1 MVLASAAMRVL
12 VTGATGFIGGRLT
25 QALIAAGHTVRVL
38 VRDPS
43 RAAGLAGA
51 ETVTGDI
58 RDRASVRAAMV
69 GAEQVYHVAAWYKI
83 GADDAGQAYDINVV
97 GTRNV
102 LELMREHGVAKGVYT
117 STIAIYSDTR
127 GHTVDETSPSSGP
140 YNSVYERTKAIA
152 HNEVAL
158 PMMAEGLPLVVVQ
171 PGVVYGPG
179 DRSAIRD
186 TFVMYL
192 QRKLPVVPKD
202 TTYCWAHVDDTVH
215 AHMQAMERGRAGES
229 YIVAG
234 QVCELSRVFEIAAT
248 FTGVAAPKLKVGS
261 DALRFAAKVA
271 GFAERVI
278 PHMPSSYREEA
289 LRSVAGTTSIASS
302 SKAARELGWNPRP
315 LEAGLRETMQF
326 EMRELGMAPPA

>member
-1 MVLASAAMRVL
+1 MRVF

-25 QALIAAGHTVRVL
+25 RRLLEAGHTVRAL

-43 RAAGLAGA
+43 RARALTGA
-51 ETVTGDI
+51 ELHTGDI
-58 RDRASVRAAMV
+58 RDRGSVRAAMA

-102 LELMREHGVAKGVYT
+102 LELMREHGVGKGVYT

-127 GHTVDETSPSSGP
+127 GHTTDETSPAAGP

-152 HNEVAL
+152 HNEIAL

-179 DRSAIRD
+179 DRSPIRD
-186 TFVMYL
+186 TFVQYL
-192 QRKLPVVPKD
+192 RGKLPAVPKH
-202 TTYCWAHVDDTVH
+202 TTYCWSHVDDIVD
-215 AHMQAMERGRAGES
+215 AHLLAMDRGRIGEA

-234 QVCELSRVFEIAAT
+234 QICELSRAFEIAAT
-248 FTGVAAPKLKVGS
+248 ITGVPAPKLRLGQ
-261 DALRFAAKVA
+261 DTLRFAAKLAALA
-271 GFAERVI
+271 GRVV
-278 PHMPSSYREEA
+278 PHLPATFTEEA

-302 SKAARELGWNPRP
+302 TKAERELGWHARAF
-315 LEAGLRETMQF
+315 EVGLRETMLA
-326 EMRELGMAPPA
+326 ELAELGMRAPA

>member
-1 MVLASAAMRVL
+1 MRVL

-25 QALIAAGHTVRVL
+25 RQLIDAGHTVRAL
-38 VRDPS
+38 VRDPA
-43 RAAGLAGA
+43 RAAGLGTA
-51 ETVTGDI
+51 ELVAGDI
-58 RDRASVRAAMV
+58 RDRASVRAAMKD
-69 GAEQVYHVAAWYKI
+69 AEQVYHVAAWYKI

-102 LELMREHGVAKGVYT
+102 LELMREHGVKKGVYT
-117 STIAIYSDTR
+117 STIAIYSDTH

-192 QRKLPVVPKD
+192 QRRLPVVPKG
-202 TTYCWAHVDDTVH
+202 TTYCWAHVDDTAR
-215 AHMQAMERGRAGES
+215 AHVLAMDKGRTGEA

-234 QVCELSRVFEIAAT
+234 QVCELARVLEIAAK
-248 FTGVAAPKLKVGS
+248 FTGIAAPKLRLGP
-261 DALRFAAKVA
+261 DALRFAAKMA
-271 GFAERVI
+271 GLAERVI
-278 PHMPSSYREEA
+278 PRLPATYREEA

-302 SKAARELGWNPRP
+302 TKAERELGWDPRP
-315 LEAGLRETMQF
+315 LEAGLRETMLF
-326 EMRELGMAPPA
+326 EMHELGMSPPS

>member
-1 MVLASAAMRVL
+1 MRVL

-25 QALIAAGHTVRVL
+25 RQLIDAGHTVRVL
-38 VRDPS
+38 VRDPA

-51 ETVTGDI
+51 EAVAGDI
-58 RDRASVRAAMV
+58 RDRASVRAAMKD
-69 GAEQVYHVAAWYKI
+69 AEQVYHIAAWYKI
-83 GADDAGQAYDINVV
+83 GSDDAGQAYDINVR

-102 LELMREHGVAKGVYT
+102 LELMREHGVKKGVYT
-117 STIAIYSDTR
+117 STIAIYSDTH
-127 GHTVDETSPSSGP
+127 GHTADETSPSAGP

-179 DRSAIRD
+179 DRSPMRD

-192 QRKLPVVPKD
+192 QRKLPMVPKD
-202 TTYCWAHVDDTVH
+202 TTYCWAHVDDTARVH
-215 AHMQAMERGRAGES
+215 VQAMEKGRVGES

-234 QVCELSRVFEIAAT
+234 QICELSRVFEIAAK
-248 FTGVAAPKLKVGS
+248 FTGIAAPKIKVGG
-261 DALRFAAKVA
+261 DTLRFAAKMA
-271 GFAERVI
+271 GLAERVI
-278 PHMPSSYREEA
+278 PRMPSSYREEA

-302 SKAARELGWNPRP
+302 AKAERELGWNPRP
-315 LEAGLRETMQF
+315 LEEGLRETMLF
-326 EMRELGMAPPA
+326 EMHELGMTPPA